1 VVWVKIERYDNQD
14 ALPDVAE
21 DSYLATYM
29 DMTSDGLQK
38 AFENRW
44 IEEVT
49 TTGATGNLNYTRTVP
64 AGDWDYTNSQPAE
77 GNTNYVMAEDVL
89 TVKQGETVKVHVR
102 GHNGSDDIRYC
113 LFKAW
118 LDWDID
124 YIFNS
129 ESGSDEVVWEY
140 GTLNHGAAP
149 YNDGGTTRTQFV
161 TQGVDFTLN
170 VPEDAKPGDS
180 RLRFVACD
188 AWFAGGLNATGG
200 FNKGFAL
207 DIPVKIVGNN
217 AHREPQKSYLDYRDQ
232 GEPEVIKT
240 TGVDDITFNNND
252 ANVAVTNNGDNTISF
267 TNVEKAWIFTPAGQM
282 VKFVGHAA
290 GNVSIAD
297 LANGIYIVKMQNGQ
311 VIRSAKLL
319 KK

>member
-1 VVWVKIERYDNQD
+1 
-14 ALPDVAE
+14 
-21 DSYLATYM
+21 
-29 DMTSDGLQK
+29 
-38 AFENRW
+38 
-44 IEEVT
+44 
-49 TTGATGNLNYTRTVP
+49 
-64 AGDWDYTNSQPAE
+64 
-77 GNTNYVMAEDVL
+77 
-89 TVKQGETVKVHVR
+89 
-102 GHNGSDDIRYC
+102 
-113 LFKAW
+113 
-118 LDWDID
+118 
-124 YIFNS
+124 
-129 ESGSDEVVWEY
+129 VVWEY

-282 VKFVGHAA
+282 VKFVGNAA